1 MLHYMYVTNGAVK
14 ILITFCKSTV
24 KLVPVVFLNH
34 HILTNNE
41 INIVYKIVCC
51 YFPVW
56 LIVIIT
62 AVNSAPMEH
71 FCICLRSTQ
80 NVNNANCP
88 MSMILFNS
96 SHK

>member
-71 FCICLRSTQ
+71 LY
-80 NVNNANCP
+80 
-88 MSMILFNS
+88 LFTFDAKCKQCKLPDV
-96 SHK
+96 HGPFQQQP